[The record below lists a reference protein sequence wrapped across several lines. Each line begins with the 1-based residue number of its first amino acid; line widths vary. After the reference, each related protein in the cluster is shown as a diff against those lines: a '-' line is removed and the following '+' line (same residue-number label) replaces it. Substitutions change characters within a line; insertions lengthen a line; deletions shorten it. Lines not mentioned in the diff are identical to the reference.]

1 MCHKL
6 HKIIL
11 VLATRGYL
19 EKRRTSENCTGT
31 GLEMI
36 EMLKRIDSFFF
47 QKASGYKGTKRRAE
61 IELMKEIGSPLN

>member
-36 EMLKRIDSFFF
+36 EMLKRIDGFS
-47 QKASGYKGTKRRAE
+47 ADLIS
-61 IELMKEIGSPLN
+61 LNVVLHRVTLCNI